1 MLDSWDQNRGFACWD
16 QLSSKT
22 SSKPCKLCC
31 GTWGATVWLPTTAK
45 PIQRCFINLPWHT
58 IYCQGKFKVISSQCF
73 QSYHIT
79 KEWNVSRCSAVTW
92 DTCSALINLLLWSCV
107 CNSNELI
114 ELMASS
120 TSWLFTY
127 QTVAP
132 SRWICVSFSTG
143 GQLFLWSNFI
153 SISCSSYYGIVIG
166 TMGTQWNSPFY
177 STDPASC
184 MSLTYICWLCWNKW
198 AFIPGNLAEA
208 MQLRKTA
215 GKYSIY
221 LLYQQHCQ
229 SVQAETEGMYFSFCV
244 NCKTFCKYMLVKHK
258 SILKQHRLQISSCY
272 RVTGKI

>member
-1 MLDSWDQNRGFACWD
+1 MYGTVGAEVGCCYLILNTGIFTEIQLTIYNIARQLGSKQRLVCWD

-22 SSKPCKLCC
+22 SSKLCKLCC
-31 GTWGATVWLPTTAK
+31 GTRGGTVWLPTTAR
-45 PIQRCFINLPWHT
+45 PIERCFINLLRHT

-73 QSYHIT
+73 QSYRIT
-79 KEWNVSRCSAVTW
+79 KGRGRFSRCSAVTW

-143 GQLFLWSNFI
+143 GHLFLWSNFI
-153 SISCSSYYGIVIG
+153 SISCSSCYGIVIG

-184 MSLTYICWLCWNKW
+184 MSLTYICWRCWNKW
-198 AFIPGNLAEA
+198 AFISGNLAEA
-208 MQLRKTA
+208 MQLLRRQLGNILSSVSATLSISA
-215 GKYSIY
+215 GWNRRDVF
-221 LLYQQHCQ
+221 L
-229 SVQAETEGMYFSFCV
+229 VFC
-244 NCKTFCKYMLVKHK
+244 
-258 SILKQHRLQISSCY
+258 
-272 RVTGKI
+272 